1 MYNLLLPLIIL
12 VFISFIFLHLNAKNK
27 MLQQKIKSIKNEMN
41 KQESIQQSTQFA
53 KPQTNPITERD
64 SRIVYDQST
73 QFAKPQTNPITER
86 DYRIV
91 YDQLAPA
98 SQRPPVYVFP
108 PQQIAQYIDIPTRGY
123 PDNYQYI
130 GNLIRTTDEKV
141 IKLFGRQKYARS
153 DQYEYY
159 GVASDGSNIGIKIP
173 IETVRNQEIYDGDEI
188 DVPYFNV
195 VQGKF
200 KAQLFPDQTFRYNPY
215 IL

>member
-1 MYNLLLPLIIL
+1 MYNLLLPLITL
-12 VFISFIFLHLNAKNK
+12 VIVSFIFLHLNAKNK
-27 MLQQKIKSIKNEMN
+27 ILQQKIKSIKNEIN
-41 KQESIQQSTQFA
+41 KQEFTQPPDQQTQQ
-53 KPQTNPITERD
+53 QT
-64 SRIVYDQST
+64 Q
-73 QFAKPQTNPITER
+73 QQTNPITER

-91 YDQLAPA
+91 YDPLAPA

-123 PDNYQYI
+123 PDNYQYV
-130 GNLIRTTDEKV
+130 GNLIRSTDEKV

-159 GVASDGSNIGIKIP
+159 GIASDGSNIGIKVP

-195 VQGKF
+195 GQGKF
-200 KAQLFPDQTFRYNPY
+200 KVQLFPDQTFRYNPY

>member
-1 MYNLLLPLIIL
+1 MYNLLLPLITL
-12 VFISFIFLHLNAKNK
+12 VIVSFLFLHLNAKNK
-27 MLQQKIKSIKNEMN
+27 MLQQKIKSIKNEIN
-41 KQESIQQSTQFA
+41 KQEFTQQSEQ
-53 KPQTNPITERD
+53 PQEL
-64 SRIVYDQST
+64 
-73 QFAKPQTNPITER
+73 QTNPITER

-91 YDQLAPA
+91 YDPLAPA

-108 PQQIAQYIDIPTRGY
+108 PQRIAQYIDIPTRGY

-159 GVASDGSNIGIKIP
+159 GIASDGSNIGIKIP

-195 VQGKF
+195 AQGKF
-200 KAQLFPDQTFRYNPY
+200 KVQLFPDQTFRYNPY
-215 IL
+215 VL